1 MMYIFHITS
10 FPIIETDTLA
20 WLCLSHI
27 TGETPIPL
35 REKMLEAN
43 NRDLLKSMHDSDSHN
58 KEYSTA
64 SDAMF
69 IDPLNY
75 YDLEPDKV
83 EEYLYDNYFLELR
96 DAHYRISFGDK
107 KGLTS

>member
-20 WLCLSHI
+20 WLCLSYI

-43 NRDLLKSMHDSDSHN
+43 NRDLLESMHDSDSRYVID
-58 KEYSTA
+58 KEYSKA

-75 YDLEPDKV
+75 YDLAPDKF
-83 EEYLYDNYFLELR
+83 EEYLYDNYFLEL
-96 DAHYRISFGDK
+96 I
-107 KGLTS
+107 